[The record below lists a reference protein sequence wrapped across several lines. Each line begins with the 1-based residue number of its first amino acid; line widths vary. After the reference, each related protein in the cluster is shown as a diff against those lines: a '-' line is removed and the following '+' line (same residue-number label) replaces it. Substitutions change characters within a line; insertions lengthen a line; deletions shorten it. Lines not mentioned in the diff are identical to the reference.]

1 MLNFAFVIN
10 VSGAAPEN
18 YSVIYENDESRSII
32 AGVDGIE
39 AGKAYVR
46 ELIGQGYTLIN
57 LCGDFDDD
65 VTEEIRKDAGEGIT
79 VENARY
85 TIDELAKL
93 NKLESFHDYGMIVKM
108 DGVDVPQWRRL
119 ENADCALRA
128 VFVRDM
134 DQAKAAALEMVRK
147 RVDFIELCSWFDQ
160 MMMEK
165 ISDETGG
172 KVPIGTCGRIY
183 R

>member
-1 MLNFAFVIN
+1 M
-10 VSGAAPEN
+10 
-18 YSVIYENDESRSII
+18 
-32 AGVDGIE
+32 
-39 AGKAYVR
+39 
-46 ELIGQGYTLIN
+46 
-57 LCGDFDDD
+57 
-65 VTEEIRKDAGEGIT
+65 TEEIRKDAGEGIT

-108 DGVDVPQWRRL
+108 DGVDEPQWRRL